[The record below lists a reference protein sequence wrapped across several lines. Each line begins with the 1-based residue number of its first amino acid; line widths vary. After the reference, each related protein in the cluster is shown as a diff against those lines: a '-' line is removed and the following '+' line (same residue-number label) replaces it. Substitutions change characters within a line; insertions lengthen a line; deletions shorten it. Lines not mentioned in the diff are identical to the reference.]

1 MTMNLTAMLTGI
13 CLLSGCAGMNTDF
26 DCQSLAHDRCLTM
39 EDANQIARHLP
50 AEANRKGETSI
61 PVFSDMPSSK
71 PSSSIPGVL
80 AGTGGYSPRGSDA
93 VLVSNT
99 QTRASLPGRTGPVIA
114 RLWIAAWVDE
124 EDVYHAPSVVSFVAV
139 PDHWIGYRK

>member
-1 MTMNLTAMLTGI
+1 MTRNLTAMLAGI

-50 AEANRKGETSI
+50 AEASRKGETSI
-61 PVFSDMPSSK
+61 PAFSDMPSSK
-71 PSSSIPGVL
+71 PFSSNPDVL
-80 AGTGGYSPRGSDA
+80 AGTGGYSPSGSDA
-93 VLVSNT
+93 VMASNT
-99 QTRASLPGRTGPVIA
+99 QTRARQPVRASPVLA

-139 PDHWIGYRK
+139 SDHWMGYRK

>member
-1 MTMNLTAMLTGI
+1 MTRNLTAMLTGI
-13 CLLSGCAGMNTDF
+13 CLLSGCAEMNTDF

-50 AEANRKGETSI
+50 AEASGKGETRI
-61 PVFSDMPSSK
+61 PAFSDIPSSK
-71 PSSSIPGVL
+71 PSSSNPDVL
-80 AGTGGYSPRGSDA
+80 AGTGVYSPSGSDA
-93 VLVSNT
+93 VMASNT
-99 QTRASLPGRTGPVIA
+99 QTRAKLPGRTGPVVA

-139 PDHWIGYRK
+139 PDHWMGYRK

>member
-1 MTMNLTAMLTGI
+1 MTRNLTAMLTGI

-50 AEANRKGETSI
+50 AEASRKGKTRI
-61 PVFSDMPSSK
+61 PAFSDIPSSK
-71 PSSSIPGVL
+71 PSSSSPDVL
-80 AGTGGYSPRGSDA
+80 AGTGVYSPSGSDA
-93 VLVSNT
+93 VMASNT
-99 QTRASLPGRTGPVIA
+99 QTRAKLPGRAGPVVA

-139 PDHWIGYRK
+139 PDHWKGYRK

>member
-1 MTMNLTAMLTGI
+1 MTRNLTAMLTGI
-13 CLLSGCAGMNTDF
+13 GLLSGCAGMNTDF

-50 AEANRKGETSI
+50 AEASRKGETRI
-61 PVFSDMPSSK
+61 PAFSEIPSTK

-93 VLVSNT
+93 VLASNT
-99 QTRASLPGRTGPVIA
+99 QTRASLPERAGPVIA

-124 EDVYHAPSVVSFVAV
+124 EDVFHAPSVVSFVAV
-139 PDHWIGYRK
+139 PDHWIGH

>member
-1 MTMNLTAMLTGI
+1 MTRNLTATLTGI

-26 DCQSLAHDRCLTM
+26 DCQSLAHDRCLSM

-50 AEANRKGETSI
+50 AEASRKGETSI
-61 PVFSDMPSSK
+61 PAFSDMSSSK
-71 PSSSIPGVL
+71 PSSSNPDVL
-80 AGTGGYSPRGSDA
+80 AGTGGYLPRGSDA

-139 PDHWIGYRK
+139 PDHWMGYRK